1 MCGDEKP
8 ENGFHAQSNSSLL
21 SLSWRKFL
29 SQAILPWVHSLLR
42 KCWWTSSKDWSPKS
56 SQAACT
62 CTTTSGYLDIIRCRM
77 YNGLSIVHVFVKV
90 TLSFSSVPFPG
101 KCFLLLV
108 CGDFWR
114 IVVFAFLLFFNGPFL
129 HVSSWLSGRYV
140 GSFFSLLETQPPD
153 KQSRHFFL
161 LTAPKQNLP

>member
-42 KCWWTSSKDWSPKS
+42 KCWWTSSKDWSHKS

-114 IVVFAFLLFFNGPFL
+114 IVVFAFLLFLMALSSMSPLGSVADMLGPFF
-129 HVSSWLSGRYV
+129 LSLRHNRLTNRV
-140 GSFFSLLETQPPD
+140 DIFSF
-153 KQSRHFFL
+153 
-161 LTAPKQNLP
+161 

>member
-1 MCGDEKP
+1 MLRFLRPACNVRRRETRKWFSCP
-8 ENGFHAQSNSSLL
+8 KQFHSLL

-42 KCWWTSSKDWSPKS
+42 KCWWTSSKDWSHKS
-56 SQAACT
+56 SQAART

-101 KCFLLLV
+101 KCFF
-108 CGDFWR
+108 C
-114 IVVFAFLLFFNGPFL
+114 
-129 HVSSWLSGRYV
+129 SWFVGTSG
-140 GSFFSLLETQPPD
+140 GL
-153 KQSRHFFL
+153 
-161 LTAPKQNLP
+161 